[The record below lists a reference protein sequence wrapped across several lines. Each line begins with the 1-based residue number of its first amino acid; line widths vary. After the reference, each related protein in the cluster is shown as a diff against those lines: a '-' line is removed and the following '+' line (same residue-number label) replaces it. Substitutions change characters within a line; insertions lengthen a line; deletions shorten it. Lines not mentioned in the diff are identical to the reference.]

1 MSKNGSKDLARKDE
15 DKDESATTSAA
26 KDSAKKSTKDL
37 EKDSD
42 KGSDKKRS
50 AKKSSK
56 KSKESTKGSDDSKKS
71 AGKKKSAK
79 DAEREQALTK
89 RARKADRKT
98 LQLDSKSSDSLKA
111 KVAKKELERR
121 KASRTPHKVKNISS
135 PAWYAP
141 TMCTIMCLGLAW
153 VVVSY
158 MTGGEYPVPWFIK
171 AHPADWLANGN
182 VYVGFVLMLAGFIGI
197 LRRKQSHWVRHK
209 NLKLFSGPYLAAL
222 AP

>member
-15 DKDESATTSAA
+15 DKDESATTSAT

-56 KSKESTKGSDDSKKS
+56 KS

-79 DAEREQALTK
+79 NAEREKALTK
-89 RARKADRKT
+89 KARKADRKT

-182 VYVGFVLMLAGFIGI
+182 VYVGFMLMLAGFIGI
-197 LRRKQSHWVRHK
+197 LRWK
-209 NLKLFSGPYLAAL
+209 
-222 AP
+222 

>member
-1 MSKNGSKDLARKDE
+1 MRNEPENPVSKNGSKDLARKDE

-26 KDSAKKSTKDL
+26 KDSAKKSTQ
-37 EKDSD
+37 DSD

-50 AKKSSK
+50 AKKS
-56 KSKESTKGSDDSKKS
+56 SKKS

-197 LRRKQSHWVRHK
+197 LRWK
-209 NLKLFSGPYLAAL
+209 
-222 AP
+222 

>member
-56 KSKESTKGSDDSKKS
+56 KSKESAKGSDDSKKS

-141 TMCTIMCLGLAW
+141 TMCTILCLGLAW

-158 MTGGEYPVPWFIK
+158 MTGGEYPVPWFMK

-182 VYVGFVLMLAGFIGI
+182 VYVGFVLMLAGVIGI
-197 LRRKQSHWVRHK
+197 LRWK
-209 NLKLFSGPYLAAL
+209 
-222 AP
+222 

>member
-15 DKDESATTSAA
+15 DKDESATNSAA
-26 KDSAKKSTKDL
+26 KDSAKKSAKDS

-56 KSKESTKGSDDSKKS
+56 KSKESAKESAKDADDAKKS

-197 LRRKQSHWVRHK
+197 LRWK
-209 NLKLFSGPYLAAL
+209 
-222 AP
+222 

>member
-26 KDSAKKSTKDL
+26 KDSAKKSTQ
-37 EKDSD
+37 DSD

-56 KSKESTKGSDDSKKS
+56 KSKESAKESAKDADDAKKS

-197 LRRKQSHWVRHK
+197 LRWK
-209 NLKLFSGPYLAAL
+209 
-222 AP
+222 

>member
-15 DKDESATTSAA
+15 DKDESATNSDA

-56 KSKESTKGSDDSKKS
+56 KSKESTKDSAKGSDESKKS

-121 KASRTPHKVKNISS
+121 KTSRTPHKVKNISS

-182 VYVGFVLMLAGFIGI
+182 VYVGFVLMLTGFIGI
-197 LRRKQSHWVRHK
+197 LRWK
-209 NLKLFSGPYLAAL
+209 
-222 AP
+222 

>member
-15 DKDESATTSAA
+15 DKDESATNSAA
-26 KDSAKKSTKDL
+26 KDSAKKSA
-37 EKDSD
+37 KDSD

-56 KSKESTKGSDDSKKS
+56 KSKESAKESAKDADDAKKS

-79 DAEREQALTK
+79 DSEREQALTK
-89 RARKADRKT
+89 RARKADRKS
-98 LQLDSKSSDSLKA
+98 LELDSKSSDSLKA

-197 LRRKQSHWVRHK
+197 LRWK
-209 NLKLFSGPYLAAL
+209 
-222 AP
+222 

>member
-15 DKDESATTSAA
+15 DKDESATNSAA
-26 KDSAKKSTKDL
+26 KDSAKKSA
-37 EKDSD
+37 KDSD

-56 KSKESTKGSDDSKKS
+56 KSKESAKESAKDADDAKKS

-89 RARKADRKT
+89 RARKADRKS
-98 LQLDSKSSDSLKA
+98 LELDSKSSDSLKA

-197 LRRKQSHWVRHK
+197 LRWK
-209 NLKLFSGPYLAAL
+209 
-222 AP
+222 

>member
-26 KDSAKKSTKDL
+26 KDSAKKSTQ
-37 EKDSD
+37 DSD

-56 KSKESTKGSDDSKKS
+56 KSKESNKESTKDSDDSKKS

-197 LRRKQSHWVRHK
+197 LRWK
-209 NLKLFSGPYLAAL
+209 
-222 AP
+222 

>member
-26 KDSAKKSTKDL
+26 KDSAKKS
-37 EKDSD
+37 
-42 KGSDKKRS
+42 
-50 AKKSSK
+50 SK
-56 KSKESTKGSDDSKKS
+56 KSKESTKESTKDSDDSKKS

-197 LRRKQSHWVRHK
+197 LRWK
-209 NLKLFSGPYLAAL
+209 
-222 AP
+222 

>member
-15 DKDESATTSAA
+15 DKDESATNSAA
-26 KDSAKKSTKDL
+26 KDSA
-37 EKDSD
+37 
-42 KGSDKKRS
+42 
-50 AKKSSK
+50 
-56 KSKESTKGSDDSKKS
+56 KKS

-79 DAEREQALTK
+79 DSEREQALAK
-89 RARKADRKT
+89 RARKADRKS
-98 LQLDSKSSDSLKA
+98 LELDSKSSDSLKA

-158 MTGGEYPVPWFIK
+158 MTGGEYPVPWFVK

-197 LRRKQSHWVRHK
+197 LRWK
-209 NLKLFSGPYLAAL
+209 
-222 AP
+222 